1 MFTPQQI
8 EEVSFNRAKFGG
20 YDIASVDAFLE
31 PLTNDYLTLYKEN
44 PVKDKGEKEAAAEP
58 APETSTEPQL
68 QGNSGSGTLI
78 AILGGTAAVA
88 VIAVVIVVVR
98 KKKK

>member
-44 PVKDKGEKEAAAEP
+44 G
-58 APETSTEPQL
+58 L
-68 QGNSGSGTLI
+68 L
-78 AILGGTAAVA
+78 
-88 VIAVVIVVVR
+88 
-98 KKKK
+98 